1 MQSIIF
7 YRISFLF
14 AILLLYGL
22 VGNDLGGHFWFTLLT
37 FTLISYNAFEIAKY
51 FYNDSRKPQTFFAP
65 TVITA
70 VLVLGL
76 GYGITNILFITP
88 WFDLVPLGVL
98 DGKQIS
104 NEMSKL
110 VLLSIIGS
118 LGLWVGQD
126 SKLAKYFD
134 SKVFYQ
140 QLDKILP
147 KTDKLRYGALP
158 IVLGLSIAAKVAQ
171 ENFGLFGYCSTYD
184 SLMAGKNYSYYLT
197 IFSNFGKLGL
207 IISSLSFFYGLK
219 DNRYVLWM
227 LIFWLTETA
236 FGVAS
241 ASKTNIVAPTLM
253 IFLCQVITSKRIK
266 IYSIAAM
273 GIVVISLFFAALP
286 FVDEYREIVIRYQ
299 KNESGTCSSMS
310 STAIVA
316 SKMLEIREQSI
327 LGESKAPKYLKDQ
340 GAPYSAH
347 DGSAVGKFLA
357 RFNYSFIGSYGL
369 IFRDENIG
377 IFPNNVLSDIILS
390 PLYAW
395 IPRFIWESKPTS
407 NIGVFY
413 NQKVLGTVSNSSTGM
428 GSVTYLYMGGG
439 VFLVIVGFI
448 FIGVTQQSFFSL
460 LYVKNKIAGKTIFLM
475 LLGNFSFIESAVT
488 AYFVD
493 MFRLIPLWL
502 VITHFIFKATKN

>member
-37 FTLISYNAFEIAKY
+37 FFLIFYNAFEIARY
-51 FYNDSRKPQTFFAP
+51 FYNNSRRQQIFLAP

-88 WFDLVPLGVL
+88 WFNLLPLGVM

-110 VLLSIIGS
+110 VLLSIAGS
-118 LGLWVGQD
+118 FGLWIGQD

-134 SKVFYQ
+134 SESFRHL
-140 QLDKILP
+140 LDKILP
-147 KTDKLRYGALP
+147 NTGQLRYGVLP
-158 IVLGLSIAAKVAQ
+158 IILILSAVAKIAQ
-171 ENFGLFGYCSTYD
+171 ENLGLYGYCSTYE
-184 SLMAGKNYSYYLT
+184 SLMGAKNYSYYLT

-207 IISSLSFFYGLK
+207 IISCLSLFYGFK
-219 DNRYVLWM
+219 DKRYALWL
-227 LIFWLTETA
+227 LIFWLIETA
-236 FGVAS
+236 FGVIS

-253 IFLCQVITSKRIK
+253 IFLSKIITAKKINITSMI
-266 IYSIAAM
+266 AM
-273 GIVVISLFFAALP
+273 GFIVASIFFVALP
-286 FVDEYREIVIRYQ
+286 FVDEYREIVIKTQ
-299 KNESGTCSSMS
+299 KNGSGTCSSFKS
-310 STAIVA
+310 ARITAE
-316 SKMLEIREQSI
+316 KMLDIEVQSV
-327 LGESKAPKYLKDQ
+327 LGNKAPKYLKDNVE
-340 GAPYSAH
+340 PIYSAH
-347 DGSAVGKFLA
+347 DGSPVGKIMA

-377 IFPNNVLSDIILS
+377 IFPNNVLSEIILS

-413 NQKVLGTVSNSSTGM
+413 NQKILGTVSNSSTGM

-488 AYFVD
+488 AYFID

-502 VITHFIFKATKN
+502 VITHFIFKASKN